1 MVLLYAL
8 HMAWQ
13 RFFSLTR
20 GFSMSSMYPSESTFN
35 LLEEDEEAD
44 DQSEEGI
51 CKF

>member
-1 MVLLYAL
+1 
-8 HMAWQ
+8 MA
-13 RFFSLTR
+13 
-20 GFSMSSMYPSESTFN
+20 SMHASESTFN